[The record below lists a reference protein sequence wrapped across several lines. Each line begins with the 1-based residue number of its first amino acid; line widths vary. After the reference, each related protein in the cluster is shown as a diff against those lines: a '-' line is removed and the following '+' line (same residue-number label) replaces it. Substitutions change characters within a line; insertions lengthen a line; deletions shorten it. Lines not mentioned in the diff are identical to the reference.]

1 MDHPTP
7 PTAALQNL
15 TIADSPCIPTT
26 PLENLTISAT
36 NTEKSTPRKVLTH
49 TKPSR
54 EESFRRAHLTA
65 MTRQWYGP
73 AKASPSPIRIEDPS
87 TSRPSNVASAEERL
101 DQLRVHA
108 SKPWLNREGFN
119 SLRLAYVRRRVIG
132 ELSSMA
138 KKKPKHRDKLE
149 LAVRYVQRRE
159 NREEVLSIIQSL
171 FN

>member
-26 PLENLTISAT
+26 PLENLTIIST
-36 NTEKSTPRKVLTH
+36 NTEKSK
-49 TKPSR
+49 
-54 EESFRRAHLTA
+54 
-65 MTRQWYGP
+65 QWYGP
-73 AKASPSPIRIEDPS
+73 AKVSPSPIRIEDPS

-138 KKKPKHRDKLE
+138 KKKPEHRDKLE
-149 LAVRYVQRRE
+149 LAISYVQRRE